1 MNNKDI
7 LDYKAISI
15 RLKEVREKR
24 GFSISALSKLSGVD
38 SASIS
43 NFENN
48 RKRIGLNNLVLLC
61 DALNVSVDYILYGDN
76 LKPDR
81 KIRKESKEDIFYDTI
96 INALKKSN
104 VYSSTITEFL
114 KEVLYNK

>member
-7 LDYKAISI
+7 LDYKAIGKRLNKCRYDKGISI
-15 RLKEVREKR
+15 ARLSE
-24 GFSISALSKLSGVD
+24 LSGVNC
-38 SASIS
+38 ASIS
-43 NFENN
+43 NFEND

-61 DALNVSVDYILYGDN
+61 DALDVSVDYILYGDN

-96 INALKKSN
+96 VNALKKSN